1 MEQTQILETLK
12 SNFLFNFRTGNPMVD
27 TFVTGIIIML
37 STYLLNLSNNLFNF
51 DWSSWF
57 GNFSLKKEARIVISG
72 RKLQGS
78 HQTRL
83 EYSTNFFAILHQIKK
98 LDCVEADIRELSEV
112 PIQEPDQVSYD
123 YDQDSECEGE
133 NDGSSKS
140 RGLGTNLIVSQS
152 SPFRMTADIQ
162 GQVNISKETD
172 NNEKNPMK
180 TEEFT
185 ISLISST
192 LTTDQLREALVNCTN

>member
-1 MEQTQILETLK
+1 M
-12 SNFLFNFRTGNPMVD
+12 G
-27 TFVTGIIIML
+27 
-37 STYLLNLSNNLFNF
+37 
-51 DWSSWF
+51 
-57 GNFSLKKEARIVISG
+57 RIVISG

-185 ISLISST
+185 ISLNSST
-192 LTTDQLREALVNCTN
+192 LTTPRPTSGSRGKTAHSPPQPPRPLQNSRPKKNRE

>member
-1 MEQTQILETLK
+1 MDQTQILETLK
-12 SNFLFNFRTGNPMVD
+12 SNFLFNFRTGNVMVD
-27 TFVTGIIIML
+27 TFVTGLIIML

-57 GNFSLKKEARIVISG
+57 GNWSLTKEARIVISG

-98 LDCVEADIRELSEV
+98 LDCVEADIKELSEV

-123 YDQDSECEGE
+123 YDQDSEYEGE
-133 NDGSSKS
+133 NDGPSCDLPA
-140 RGLGTNLIVSQS
+140 G
-152 SPFRMTADIQ
+152 SPDPEDS
-162 GQVNISKETD
+162 GS
-172 NNEKNPMK
+172 
-180 TEEFT
+180 
-185 ISLISST
+185 
-192 LTTDQLREALVNCTN
+192 